1 MGTSTWPPVGTFSWP
16 LTEDASE
23 NAAKAAELQK
33 VKYVIQLINMTR
45 TDRRGRPLKAFLQ
58 AEIVGAD
65 VTIEQVRTACGL
77 TRASYYGEPSGTG
90 RGFADDFPNSEELRQ
105 VAQYYELGD
114 NGWVSLLV
122 EFGWL
127 EPVPGTL
134 RMPFTAADNRTDRH
148 LSKRIGLVAIRDA
161 LSRYQHGSVLVVSS
175 DGEEVTLLP
184 LRQALEEHPDGSV
197 IMFGLQP
204 AVES

>member
-1 MGTSTWPPVGTFSWP
+1 M
-16 LTEDASE
+16 
-23 NAAKAAELQK
+23 AARWI
-33 VKYVIQLINMTR
+33 VKEVVQLPHMTR

-58 AEIVGAD
+58 AEIVGTD

-90 RGFADDFPNSEELRQ
+90 RGFADDFPNSEELRRITE
-105 VAQYYELGD
+105 YYELED

-134 RMPFTAADNRTDRH
+134 RMPFTAADNRKDRE
-148 LSKRIGLVAIRDA
+148 LTKPIGLVLVRDA
-161 LSRYQHGSVLVVSS
+161 LTRYQNGSVLVVSS
-175 DGEEVTLLP
+175 DNDQVMLLP
-184 LRQALEEHPDGSV
+184 LKQALEEQPDASV
-197 IMFGLQP
+197 IMFGLKPP
-204 AVES
+204 AEPGA

>member
-1 MGTSTWPPVGTFSWP
+1 MHISSKMRAWVAITPEHGVRRLGETWTASTPG
-16 LTEDASE
+16 D
-23 NAAKAAELQK
+23 
-33 VKYVIQLINMTR
+33 VIQLSYMTTR
-45 TDRRGRPLKAFLQ
+45 TDRRDRPLKAFLQ

-90 RGFADDFPNSEELRQ
+90 RGFAEDFPNSEELRQ

-127 EPVPGTL
+127 EPLPGTL
-134 RMPFTAADNRTDRH
+134 RMPFTSVNDRTDQH
-148 LSKRIGLVAIRDA
+148 LSKPIGMVALRDA
-161 LSRYQHGSVLVVSS
+161 LSRYQNGSVLVVSS
-175 DGEEVTLLP
+175 DGEQVNLVP
-184 LRQALEEHPDGSV
+184 LRYALEEQPEGSL
-197 IMFGLQP
+197 IMFGMKP
-204 AVES
+204 TDGA